1 MTLAWRGV
9 FPAATTQFSVDFAV
23 DIAATLRHMDVMI
36 ESGVHG
42 LIMLGTVGEN
52 CSVEFEEKLE
62 VLKVENVRWATAPF
76 EGRFQVQSFS
86 TRNATQTVEIPAGSV
101 FVPAAQRAGKVA
113 MHILEPA
120 APDSAVRWGFF
131 QSVFE
136 QKEYFSDYV
145 FEPYAVE
152 MLKQNSAL
160 KAEFDAK
167 VQSDATFAKN
177 PRARLLWLF
186 QRSPYF
192 EPDKDTYPVVRIT
205 PGDLPAVKSALAG
218 R

>member
-1 MTLAWRGV
+1 VPRQWNEVIELLHLHGIK
-9 FPAATTQFSVDFAV
+9 TQTINQS
-23 DIAATLRHMDVMI
+23 L
-36 ESGVHG
+36 
-42 LIMLGTVGEN
+42 N
-52 CSVEFEEKLE
+52 QKLQ
-62 VLKVENVRWATAPF
+62 VLKVENVRWAPTPF

-152 MLKQNSAL
+152 MLKQDAAL
-160 KAEFDAK
+160 KAEFEAK

-192 EPDKDTYPVVRIT
+192 EPDKDTYPVLRIT
-205 PGDLPAVKSALAG
+205 PAELPAVQSALGG